1 MIDLADDDES
11 PDADASLF
19 HVLTILSVDRCFF
32 PPPERLSL
40 QLRT

>member
-19 HVLTILSVDRCFF
+19 HVLTILSVVF